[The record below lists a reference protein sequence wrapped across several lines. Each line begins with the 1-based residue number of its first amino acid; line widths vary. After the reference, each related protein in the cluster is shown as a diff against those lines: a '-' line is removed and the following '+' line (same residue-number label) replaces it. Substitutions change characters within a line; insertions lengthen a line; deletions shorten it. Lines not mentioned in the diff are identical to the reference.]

1 MRPVPNIKGSVLP
14 TVLIISVVMMLVI
27 LSILSL
33 WDFNHRRFARMD
45 YFRKQSAAIES
56 FYTLY
61 KSYPYEVAAQI
72 GPDSLFHIFDGKSQ
86 PIKVEIRPWG
96 LYELVMASSLCGRI
110 KHSRF
115 LGLERPYESDVVLW
129 YRNGGSALT
138 VTGRTE
144 VTGNAMLPD
153 NGLIYGQMQS
163 VFFSGTEVPKH
174 CISASQPELP
184 GPDAASSALVEELFA
199 LHGSISPGD
208 TPENIHKHFPGEEP
222 AQIYLSGELPYQCR
236 YEGNVV
242 VCGDRVTLRP
252 DCELKDILLVAN
264 TVEIEEGFEGRL
276 QIFVRDSIGVG
287 DGVMLGFPSG
297 IYSANKLTIS
307 EKCVIDGYV
316 IDNFRGGTVITEPN
330 TVKSVTSRIRGLLYS
345 RGLAVAQGIITGS
358 AYINEAVYYA
368 PHGYYRNFIFQAA
381 FLAHEPMAYPLWMKR
396 DGRRKEVAW
405 LD

>member
-1 MRPVPNIKGSVLP
+1 M
-14 TVLIISVVMMLVI
+14 
-27 LSILSL
+27 
-33 WDFNHRRFARMD
+33 
-45 YFRKQSAAIES
+45 
-56 FYTLY
+56 
-61 KSYPYEVAAQI
+61 
-72 GPDSLFHIFDGKSQ
+72 
-86 PIKVEIRPWG
+86 
-96 LYELVMASSLCGRI
+96 
-110 KHSRF
+110 
-115 LGLERPYESDVVLW
+115 
-129 YRNGGSALT
+129 
-138 VTGRTE
+138 
-144 VTGNAMLPD
+144 
-153 NGLIYGQMQS
+153 
-163 VFFSGTEVPKH
+163 
-174 CISASQPELP
+174 
-184 GPDAASSALVEELFA
+184 
-199 LHGSISPGD
+199 
-208 TPENIHKHFPGEEP
+208 
-222 AQIYLSGELPYQCR
+222 
-236 YEGNVV
+236 
-242 VCGDRVTLRP
+242 
-252 DCELKDILLVAN
+252 AN